1 MGMLLNFVLGMAA
14 IYLFVSLFVTAIQE
28 LLAQLLA
35 LRARYLR
42 VGIIKLLEQGKSDLG
57 VLGARSAVAPLAEA
71 FYKDP
76 LIQALGSSRLGRTS
90 EPSYVSKETF
100 TSVALQITKLMG
112 SETTPEQILAV
123 AKELK
128 AKSDKTPLEQAIA
141 VFAEEAG
148 GNLRKL
154 QTRLGEWFD
163 ESMERVGGAYKRWT
177 QIATI
182 IIGIGFA
189 GALNVDSIAIARS
202 LLASPQQA
210 AVLADLA
217 GKLPRGFTAD
227 AELRNELLKGIEQSN
242 VPFGWDQAGRSSDL
256 SKTGWV
262 LAVIGW
268 ILTGLAASLGSSFW
282 FDMLKRFVSIRSS
295 GANPS
300 EKTSPKT

>member
-14 IYLFVSLFVTAIQE
+14 IYLFVSVFVTAIQE
-28 LLAQLLA
+28 MVAQLLA

-42 VGIIKLLEQGKSDLG
+42 VGIVKLLKQGEANLG
-57 VLGARSAVAPLAEA
+57 VLGARSAAAPLVDA
-71 FYKDP
+71 FYSDP
-76 LIQALGSSRLGRTS
+76 LIQALGSSRPGRTS
-90 EPSYVSKETF
+90 DPSYVSRETF
-100 TSVALQITKLMG
+100 TSVALQITNVLG
-112 SETTPEQILAV
+112 SEATPEKILAL
-123 AKELK
+123 AKDMK
-128 AKSDKTPLEQAIA
+128 AKADKTPVERAIA

-148 GNLRKL
+148 GNLADL
-154 QTRLGEWFD
+154 QKRLGDWFD

-242 VPFGWDQAGRSSDL
+242 VPFGWEDIYRSSGL
-256 SKTGWV
+256 PPMGWV

-268 ILTGLAASLGSSFW
+268 ILTGLAASLGSAFW
-282 FDMLKRFVSIRSS
+282 FDILKRFVSIRST
-295 GANPS
+295 GPKPS
-300 EKTSPKT
+300 EKPKT